1 MGGNGCRLLFRQAGG
16 ARLICNRSN
25 RGSTLPL
32 IRSLPLALAL
42 SLSVAL
48 PALSDPEPG
57 RGFSGAYLAARH
69 ASFHSDY
76 AAAAE
81 YYTRALARDR
91 KNPAL
96 QENAIQAYT
105 GLGDIEMAVPVAR
118 RMQSLGYQSQM
129 ANMVLMGF
137 ELGEENYD
145 GVLSGLDGPQTVGPL
160 VDGLV
165 RGWGLMGLGQSEDA
179 MTAFDEA
186 AKTTGLA
193 AFGLYHKA
201 LALAMA
207 GDFEAADAVFSGE
220 EGPMLRLTRRG
231 AIAHA
236 QMLSQLGRNEDA
248 IALIDEGWGADL
260 DPGLEDLRAR
270 LEAGDTIPFTL
281 VRNVRDGLAEVFYTV
296 AGALDGEAADSYTLL
311 YSRVSEYLRPE
322 HVDAIL
328 LSATLLE
335 AQEQYELATEAYNA
349 VPREDAAFHMAEV
362 GRAAALRA
370 SGRNEAA
377 IEVLEQLAE
386 THGDIPFVQITLGDN
401 LRGEERYDDA
411 SKAYDAAIALFEEDE
426 RGQWIVYYA
435 RGITH
440 EREKRWELAEPDF
453 RKALELNPGQ
463 PQVLNYLGYSY
474 VEMEENLDEALAMIE
489 EAVAA
494 SPGSG
499 YIIDSLGWVL
509 YRMGRYDEAVG
520 HMERAAE
527 LMAVDP
533 IVNDH
538 LGDVYWA
545 VGRQI
550 EAEFQ
555 WHRALSFDP
564 EPEEAE
570 RIRRKLEVGL
580 DAVLEEEGAEPLAV
594 ANGAN

>member
-1 MGGNGCRLLFRQAGG
+1 MRF
-16 ARLICNRSN
+16 N
-25 RGSTLPL
+25 RGRALPL
-32 IRSLPLALAL
+32 IRTLPLALVLSFGTAL
-42 SLSVAL
+42 SVSAQE
-48 PALSDPEPG
+48 PE

-69 ASFHSDY
+69 ASFQSDY
-76 AAAAE
+76 RAAAE
-81 YYTRALARDR
+81 YFTRALARDR
-91 KNPAL
+91 DNPEL
-96 QENAIQAYT
+96 QENALLAFT
-105 GLGDIEMAVPVAR
+105 GIGEIEKAVPIAR

-129 ANMVLMGF
+129 ANMVLMGH
-137 ELGEENYD
+137 ELKAKNFD
-145 GVLSGLDGPQTVGPL
+145 GVISGLDGPLTVGPL

-165 RGWGLMGLGQSEDA
+165 RGWGLMGLGKVDEA
-179 MTAFDEA
+179 IAAFDEA
-186 AKTTGLA
+186 AETTGLA

-201 LALAMA
+201 LALALA
-207 GDFEAADAVFSGE
+207 GDFEAADNVFGGR
-220 EGPMLRLTRRG
+220 EGQPLPLTRRG

-236 QMLSQLGRNEDA
+236 QVLSQLGRNSAA
-248 IALIDEGWGADL
+248 IQLIRLGWDQDL
-260 DPGLEDLRAR
+260 DPGLEELMAQ
-270 LEAGDTIPFTL
+270 LEAGDTVPFTQI
-281 VRNVRDGLAEVFYTV
+281 RNVQDGLAEVFYTV
-296 AGALDGEAADSYTLL
+296 AGALEGEAADSYTLL
-311 YSRVSEYLRPE
+311 YTRLAEYLRPD

-328 LSATLLE
+328 LSANLLE
-335 AQEQYELATEAYNA
+335 AQEQYELATQAYNA
-349 VPREDAAFHMAEV
+349 VPRDDAGFHIAEI

-386 THGDIPFVQITLGDN
+386 THSNIPIVQVTLGDN
-401 LRGEERYDDA
+401 LRAEERYDDA
-411 SKAYDAAIALFEEDE
+411 SKAYDAAIELFDKEE

-435 RGITH
+435 RAIAH

-474 VEMEENLDEALAMIE
+474 VEMQTNLDEALAMIE

-499 YIIDSLGWVL
+499 YIIDSLGWVF
-509 YRMGRYDEAVG
+509 YRLGRYEEAVE
-520 HMERAAE
+520 HLERATE

-538 LGDVYWA
+538 LGDAYWA
-545 VGRQI
+545 VGRHI

-564 EPEEAE
+564 ESEDAE

-580 DAVLEEEGAEPLAV
+580 DRVLKEEGSEPLAV
-594 ANGAN
+594 ANGAH